1 MCVDVEKRERLLLS
15 TADRVQPH
23 SGGLS
28 CSTNTMM
35 PEGLNAQSEGGEGAA
50 AARPEAM

>member
-1 MCVDVEKRERLLLS
+1 MCVDMEKRERLLLS

-28 CSTNTMM
+28 CSTNIMM
-35 PEGLNAQSEGGEGAA
+35 PEGLNTQSEGGEDVAA
-50 AARPEAM
+50 GRPEAM